1 MNITNAIAVFVGGG
15 LGSLARWLVGGLID
29 RISAGTSGYS
39 GLISISGVLT
49 ANLCATLLLALLI
62 YSQGTKLESD
72 SVWMALIGVGF
83 CGGFSTFSTFS
94 IDTFRLFEQGNTF
107 AGFLN
112 IALSVL
118 SCLAVAWAVY
128 SVYAKS

>member
-1 MNITNAIAVFVGGG
+1 MNFSNAIAVFVGGG
-15 LGSLARWLVGGLID
+15 LGSVARWHV
-29 RISAGTSGYS
+29 S
-39 GLISISGVLT
+39 GLISRITSGTPGSSGLISVSGVLT
-49 ANLCATLLLALLI
+49 ANICATLLLALLI
-62 YSQGTKLESD
+62 YSQGTKLQSD

-107 AGFLN
+107 AGFMN
-112 IALSVL
+112 IVLSVL